1 MYIYMCINIYLFI
14 CICIYIYISNDLN
27 MYIYMSVYKHLSIHM
42 HMYIYICIYI
52 YISNDLNMY
61 IYISIYS
68 YAYIYI
74 HILHVNTAI
83 NDLNMYVYIYSIYIY
98 IYIMYNYIYMCV
110 RVNICKSCTVEPG
123 RLHLTI
129 LAIPM
134 VLIPNQDAKSIR
146 RRQQR
151 FIGWIVSCSPG
162 IGTELLQ
169 LSQAVHLPGSPRSK
183 GGFGQF

>member
-1 MYIYMCINIYLFI
+1 
-14 CICIYIYISNDLN
+14 
-27 MYIYMSVYKHLSIHM
+27 
-42 HMYIYICIYI
+42 
-52 YISNDLNMY
+52 
-61 IYISIYS
+61 
-68 YAYIYI
+68 
-74 HILHVNTAI
+74 
-83 NDLNMYVYIYSIYIY
+83 
-98 IYIMYNYIYMCV
+98 MCV
-110 RVNICKSCTVEPG
+110 CVNICKSCTVEPG

-169 LSQAVHLPGSPRSK
+169 LSQAVHLPKGSSWKVLDRNFRISAK
-183 GGFGQF
+183 WGFGQF